1 MTVIIGGRIV
11 VYINTFATF
20 PRDEQEEITKQ
31 VSGVHFPIR
40 GRALTSVPGQAVRK
54 SDACV
59 PHLLLD
65 ISIDKRAEDIQ
76 DRAGES
82 VRPQMRDPRDRRR
95 WRADI
100 DVRRR
105 IVHGGDDC

>member
-1 MTVIIGGRIV
+1 MVCAFRL
-11 VYINTFATF
+11 INLGEA
-20 PRDEQEEITKQ
+20 
-31 VSGVHFPIR
+31 IR
-40 GRALTSVPGQAVRK
+40 EG
-54 SDACV
+54 DARLA
-59 PHLLLD
+59 HLLLNIRVD
-65 ISIDKRAEDIQ
+65 QRAEDIQ